1 MFPGVKRLIIRISLD
16 DEKVSSLKSSQAI
29 TRSSF
34 SPTLSGTGLLGD
46 SLCGPVVSFVLSP
59 SPSGALAAY
68 WQYMYQSC
76 YSLIFCAMCW
86 PTALNYG
93 DRNPLCLPCDL
104 HCYFWKIPNSQGAL
118 CFPSLCPKENKSLR
132 VSNYNSWMEPQNTRQ
147 NPHCPESPCTAF
159 ALTGII
165 GATAVL
171 MPFGHAFQHRP
182 S

>member
-1 MFPGVKRLIIRISLD
+1 MTVYVDLWFPLSYPLPQVEPWLLIDSTCIRACISTCI
-16 DEKVSSLKSSQAI
+16 STCI
-29 TRSSF
+29 
-34 SPTLSGTGLLGD
+34 
-46 SLCGPVVSFVLSP
+46 
-59 SPSGALAAY
+59 
-68 WQYMYQSC
+68 M
-76 YSLIFCAMCW
+76 IFCAMCW